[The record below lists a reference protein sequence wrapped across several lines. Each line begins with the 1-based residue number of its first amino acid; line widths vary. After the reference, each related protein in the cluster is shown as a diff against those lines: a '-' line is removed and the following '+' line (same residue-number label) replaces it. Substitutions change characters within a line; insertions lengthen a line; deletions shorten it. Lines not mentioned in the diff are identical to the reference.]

1 MAPLALLVR
10 RYVSRCRC
18 VLQSALAI
26 CSIFTPAACL
36 SLTHTVSGVVS
47 LCGVGFSILL
57 QAMVTLLWHSAV
69 CPNAAR
75 TPAAR
80 TPAARMQPAAA
91 AAAHLRKA
99 LAWLLRALNDAAEVA
114 AEPPL
119 LSRGGW
125 RPLSHVA
132 SRPRSRPA
140 VLSCDRRR
148 YLALF
153 WKQPLSAAGGC
164 VSCVQRSGAFL
175 AAGGARPAAVSTS
188 LPTAAC
194 S

>member
-1 MAPLALLVR
+1 MSSDVLKSRKTIDQQPQLDAWTPNLSILLMFDLIKKILGA
-10 RYVSRCRC
+10 SRSSCPPIRFSLSLC
-18 VLQSALAI
+18 VAI
-26 CSIFTPAACL
+26 RACNMLHFHSCCMSL

-80 TPAARMQPAAA
+80 TPAARLQPAAA

-148 YLALF
+148 I
-153 WKQPLSAAGGC
+153 
-164 VSCVQRSGAFL
+164 
-175 AAGGARPAAVSTS
+175 
-188 LPTAAC
+188 
-194 S
+194 